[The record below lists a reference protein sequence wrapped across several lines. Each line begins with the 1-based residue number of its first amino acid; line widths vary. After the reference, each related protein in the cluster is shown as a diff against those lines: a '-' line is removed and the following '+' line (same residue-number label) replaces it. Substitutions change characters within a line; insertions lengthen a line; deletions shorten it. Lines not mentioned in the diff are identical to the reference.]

1 MFYRTRKSLL
11 LWLDGFSLSDIG
23 IGYSFAQGW
32 LACYS
37 HRRCYTN
44 KIKLV
49 YNNATAGQ
57 YCVACTTEFDPSGD
71 GVFWKVKLEK
81 IPRNWIFLGI
91 AETLDLQNDIYA
103 DNKTYGWIEHA
114 TYVKGRR
121 TGHSRTD
128 GISDFNQGESLYFS
142 LKSNKLQIGPLLAIV
157 IVIIFVVVSLFSMV
171 FFMVQIMAASFHN
184 SFH

>member
-1 MFYRTRKSLL
+1 MTDFLYPTSA
-11 LWLDGFSLSDIG
+11 SDIH
-23 IGYSFAQGW
+23 
-32 LACYS
+32 S
-37 HRRCYTN
+37 H
-44 KIKLV
+44 KDGSLV
-49 YNNATAGQ
+49 TVTDDATPIRSNLCIIMQ
-57 YCVACTTEFDPSGD
+57 LLDSIVLLVPRNLIDPSGD

-114 TYVKGRR
+114 TYVKGRK

-171 FFMVQIMAASFHN
+171 FFYGTNHGRF
-184 SFH
+184 